1 VEEDKK
7 PQCKKISILFR
18 KNYIENILPKE
29 YKFGGGKK

>member
-1 VEEDKK
+1 M
-7 PQCKKISILFR
+7 QKISILFR